1 MFYEYLTY
9 VLFNQIWFPCEECNL
24 VYVSN
29 IINRSEARRILVY
42 INKYNYICYIVDF
55 RCCVTLD
62 KVGECVIYKLGTVV
76 VVVVGLYADI
86 HRESF
91 ILMHRWGLMPWNV
104 NHSPVEGLCLGML
117 VIHLLRA
124 YALGC
129 FNHPNCWGLMP
140 WNALSFKRVK
150 CYHIHTAF
158 VVVVGAL
165 SESLLVS
172 RRSCSGDWLGWWCC
186 HWRMLLYF

>member
-1 MFYEYLTY
+1 L
-9 VLFNQIWFPCEECNL
+9 
-24 VYVSN
+24 SS
-29 IINRSEARRILVY
+29 IIFSRQ
-42 INKYNYICYIVDF
+42 KTIVDF
-55 RCCVTLD
+55 RCCRCCVTLD
-62 KVGECVIYKLGTVV
+62 KVGECVINKLGTVVVVVV

-104 NHSPVEGLCLGML
+104 NHSPVEGLCPGML
-117 VIHLLRA
+117 VIHPLRA

-150 CYHIHTAF
+150 MVPHAYCICCCRRCI
-158 VVVVGAL
+158 VRVVVGES
-165 SESLLVS
+165 SEL
-172 RRSCSGDWLGWWCC
+172 
-186 HWRMLLYF
+186 